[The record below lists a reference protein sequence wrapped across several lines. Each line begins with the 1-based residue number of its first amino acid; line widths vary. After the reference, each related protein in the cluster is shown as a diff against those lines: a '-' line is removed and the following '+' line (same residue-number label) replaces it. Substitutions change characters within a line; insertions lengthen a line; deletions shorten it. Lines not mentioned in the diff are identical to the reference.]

1 MITMLASLFLAQFG
15 SPLNEQGERRVE
27 GRCTYP
33 PALVE
38 QAEDAVLVDCGEA
51 TISAEGVSF
60 AARGF
65 QPRIAFHGQWDGD
78 ELAVTTVVRRGIEN
92 TDEARGFCRVQVRE
106 DDVSAIVCSVIA
118 GPRSYVV
125 NFLVPQLNNPL

>member
-1 MITMLASLFLAQFG
+1 MLALISTLVLAQF
-15 SPLNEQGERRVE
+15 SPPLDDNGEWRVE

-38 QAEDAVLVDCGEA
+38 QAGTATLVECGEA
-51 TISAEGVSF
+51 TVSAEGITL

-65 QPRIAFHGQWDGD
+65 DPLIAFRGQWNGD
-78 ELAVTTVVRRGIEN
+78 ALQVTEVARRGIEEA
-92 TDEARGFCRVQVRE
+92 DEARGFCRLQTRNE
-106 DDVSAIVCSVIA
+106 DLTAIVCSVIA

-125 NFLVPQLNNPL
+125 NFLVPRLNSAL

>member
-1 MITMLASLFLAQFG
+1 MLVLLSSLALAQFNP
-15 SPLNEQGERRVE
+15 PLDANGEWRVE

-38 QAEDAVLVDCGEA
+38 QAEDAVLVQCGEA
-51 TISAEGVSF
+51 TLSAEGITL

-65 QPRIAFHGQWDGD
+65 QPMIAFRGTWDGD
-78 ELAVTTVVRRGIEN
+78 ELRVSEVARRGAE
-92 TDEARGFCRVQVRE
+92 TVDEARGFCRLQLRQDE
-106 DDVSAIVCSVIA
+106 LTAIVCSVIA

>member
-1 MITMLASLFLAQFG
+1 MLALISSLVLAQF
-15 SPLNEQGERRVE
+15 SPPLDDNGEWRVE

-38 QAEDAVLVDCGEA
+38 QAGTAILVECGQA
-51 TISAEGVSF
+51 TLSAEGITL

-65 QPRIAFHGQWDGD
+65 HPLIAFRGQWDG
-78 ELAVTTVVRRGIEN
+78 EALQVSEVARRGIEEA
-92 TDEARGFCRVQVRE
+92 DAARGFCRLQTRNE
-106 DDVSAIVCSVIA
+106 ELTAIVCSVIA

-125 NFLVPQLNNPL
+125 NFLVPRLNSAR